1 MLTQNDLLVLSLLLE
16 RPMHGYEISQA
27 IKTSEIEVWFEI
39 SMPAI
44 YYSLNK
50 LRRGGM
56 IAEAR
61 SRGNVGEKTIYHVT
75 ELGREQFFTSAEAL
89 LDSPE
94 PIRTEY
100 DLGIFVLNRIPQA
113 RALELLQKRIAFLQ
127 KWSADLEQKRKD
139 AKIQPLQQAIL
150 NHAIATAR
158 LDIDWLTDITKQL
171 QDENVCETTSESL
184 MMLQGDFQDFYLPDL
199 IKLIASGKHS
209 GTLVASKGSVMRTL
223 TFDKGHPHCASSHIG
238 ETAVGES
245 EQVVSDIYDLFG
257 WQQGAF
263 TFDQRGCPQNGCVLL
278 DVDANDLILSGARRL
293 DSWDIIQ
300 NIVPSSDALFES
312 CEHQKQTEKME
323 LVAEERRT
331 LAIAD
336 GLKDVTTIAREMG
349 LTEFETS
356 KILYG
361 LYAVGLVQPADP
373 NKSRLRRVFREFAE
387 LMCRSAIPYRTTPDE
402 AKSCEQEV
410 NRRCEDLPVR
420 ITDSRIED
428 HTDVSLPVSELA
440 NIYRTFLNT
449 QHAVLTERLGK
460 AIADELRQRV
470 LTRISPDLH
479 EILEQYKLLA

>member
-27 IKTSEIEVWFEI
+27 IKAGEIEVWFEI
-39 SMPAI
+39 STAAV

-61 SRGNVGEKTIYHVT
+61 SRGNIGEKTIYHVT
-75 ELGREQFFTSAEAL
+75 EQGREQFFASAEAL
-89 LDSPE
+89 LDSQE

-100 DLGIFVLNRIPQA
+100 DLGIFILNRLPQA
-113 RALELLQKRIAFLQ
+113 RALELLQNRIAFLQ
-127 KWSADLEQKRKD
+127 KWSAGLEQKRDEVK
-139 AKIQPLQQAIL
+139 AQPLQQAIL
-150 NHAIATAR
+150 QHAIATAR
-158 LDIDWLTDITKQL
+158 LDIDWLTGITQQL
-171 QDENVCETTSESL
+171 LAENACETPSENL
-184 MMLQGDFQDFYLPDL
+184 MTLQGDFQDFYLPDL
-199 IKLIASGKHS
+199 IKLISSGKHS
-209 GTLVASKGSVMRTL
+209 GTLVVNKGSIMRTL
-223 TFDKGHPHCASSHIG
+223 TFDKGHPHCASSHIA
-238 ETAVGES
+238 ETAVSEP
-245 EQVVSDIYDLFG
+245 EQVVSDIYGLFR

-278 DVDANDLILSGARRL
+278 DIDVNDLILNGARCL

-300 NIVPSSDALFES
+300 NIVPSSEALFEPS
-312 CEHQKQTEKME
+312 EYGEQTERTGLLEEE
-323 LVAEERRT
+323 LRI
-331 LAIAD
+331 LAIID
-336 GLKDVTTIAREMG
+336 GLKDVTAIAREAE

-361 LYAVGLVQPADP
+361 LYTVGLIQSADP
-373 NKSRLRRVFREFAE
+373 DKSRLRRVFREFAE

-410 NRRCEDLPVR
+410 NRRCETLPVR
-420 ITDSRIED
+420 IVDSRIED
-428 HTDVSLPVSELA
+428 RTDVSLTVSELA
-440 NIYRTFLNT
+440 SVYRTFLRT
-449 QHAVLTERLGK
+449 QHTVLTERLGQ